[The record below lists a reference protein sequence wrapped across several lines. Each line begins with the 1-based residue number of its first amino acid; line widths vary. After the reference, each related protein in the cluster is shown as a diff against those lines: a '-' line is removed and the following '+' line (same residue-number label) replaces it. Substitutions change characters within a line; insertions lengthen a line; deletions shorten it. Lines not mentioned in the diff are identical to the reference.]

1 MNAELEIDYIFVC
14 TPPLAAD
21 ADRLADFGLQ
31 PGRSRVHAGQGTQN
45 VCFFFDNAYLE
56 LLGRYD
62 EAEARSPV
70 VAPLGLWE
78 RIHWQQTGACPF
90 GICLRLVSGSLEAVS
105 AETWSY
111 AAPFLPPDVTLP
123 IFTPPNAVDLPL
135 VFLSPAA
142 VLPARSP
149 ASADLPLGHL
159 GDRRTLTQII
169 LQLPVTT
176 ARLKTLSLLDQ
187 LAQVRITTATS
198 SDTPFH
204 LELVWD
210 GGTGR
215 IVYTFR
221 FTHSAPLCRCRF
233 ADKDSAAN
241 GCKPSGIYA

>member
-1 MNAELEIDYIFVC
+1 MELDHIFIC
-14 TPPLAAD
+14 TPSLATD
-21 ADRLADFGLQ
+21 ASRLADFGLQ

-56 LLGRYD
+56 LLGLHD

-78 RIHWQQTGACPF
+78 RVHWQQTGACPF
-90 GICLRLVSGSLEAVS
+90 GVCLRLVSGSLEAVS
-105 AETWSY
+105 AETWGY
-111 AAPFLPPDVTLP
+111 AAPFLPLDVTLP

-176 ARLKTLSLLDQ
+176 ARLKTLSLL
-187 LAQVRITTATS
+187 
-198 SDTPFH
+198 
-204 LELVWD
+204 
-210 GGTGR
+210 G
-215 IVYTFR
+215 
-221 FTHSAPLCRCRF
+221 
-233 ADKDSAAN
+233 
-241 GCKPSGIYA
+241 

>member
-1 MNAELEIDYIFVC
+1 MNAELELDHIFVC
-14 TPPLAAD
+14 TPSLAAD
-21 ADRLADFGLQ
+21 AGRLADFGLQ
-31 PGRSRVHAGQGTQN
+31 PGRSRIHAGQGTEN

-56 LLGRYD
+56 LLGLHD

-90 GICLRLVSGSLEAVS
+90 GICLRLVSGSPEDLF
-105 AETWSY
+105 AETWTEKTWGY

-142 VLPARSP
+142 VLPARLP
-149 ASADLPLGHL
+149 ASADLPLEHL
-159 GDRRTLTQII
+159 GDRHVLTQI
-169 LQLPVTT
+169 LLRLPVAT
-176 ARLKTLSLLDQ
+176 APLNRLSLLKR
-187 LAQVRITTATS
+187 LAQVRIMTADS
-198 SDTPFH
+198 SADSFH

-215 IVYTFR
+215 MVHTFR
-221 FTHSAPLCRCRF
+221 PDLPLSIRR
-233 ADKDSAAN
+233 
-241 GCKPSGIYA
+241 

>member
-1 MNAELEIDYIFVC
+1 VN
-14 TPPLAAD
+14 
-21 ADRLADFGLQ
+21 
-31 PGRSRVHAGQGTQN
+31 
-45 VCFFFDNAYLE
+45 
-56 LLGRYD
+56 
-62 EAEARSPV
+62 ARSPV

-78 RIHWQQTGACPF
+78 RVHWQQTGACPF

-105 AETWSY
+105 AETWGY

-176 ARLKTLSLLDQ
+176 ARLKTLSLLEQ
-187 LAQVRITTATS
+187 LAQVRIMTATS

-215 IVYTFR
+215 IVHTF
-221 FTHSAPLCRCRF
+221 SPALPLSIC
-233 ADKDSAAN
+233 
-241 GCKPSGIYA
+241 G